1 MTPPNDLVLLFA
13 LLYVFKPIVNNW
25 NNTQLFLFLGADND
39 EGLVSSG
46 RAQGSPSFM
55 KSVFGTGWGKRA
67 PGIGPQGQ
75 SISVDP
81 RYSIDPGIF
90 GPIVQGAKQV
100 RQKIYQ
106 YRTFF

>member
-1 MTPPNDLVLLFA
+1 MFNVFA
-13 LLYVFKPIVNNW
+13 CYIIPIHS
-25 NNTQLFLFLGADND
+25 FLGADND

-100 RQKIYQ
+100 RKIKQNHYN
-106 YRTFF
+106 TSILVKFHT

>member
-1 MTPPNDLVLLFA
+1 M
-13 LLYVFKPIVNNW
+13 
-25 NNTQLFLFLGADND
+25 
-39 EGLVSSG
+39 SSG

-81 RYSIDPGIF
+81 RYSIDPRIF
-90 GPIVQGAKQV
+90 GPIVEGAKQV
-100 RQKIYQ
+100 RQKRLSISYI
-106 YRTFF
+106 

>member
-1 MTPPNDLVLLFA
+1 M
-13 LLYVFKPIVNNW
+13 
-25 NNTQLFLFLGADND
+25 
-39 EGLVSSG
+39 SSG

-100 RQKIYQ
+100 RQFVSYIKLPLCIHVIHCLTNVEQVVASLHLFMNLLCIKI
-106 YRTFF
+106 

>member
-1 MTPPNDLVLLFA
+1 M
-13 LLYVFKPIVNNW
+13 
-25 NNTQLFLFLGADND
+25 
-39 EGLVSSG
+39 SSG

-100 RQKIYQ
+100 RQKYKITAIHKITIMYPCD
-106 YRTFF
+106 TLFDKC

>member
-1 MTPPNDLVLLFA
+1 MSIAKSRTRKYNTKLLLPF
-13 LLYVFKPIVNNW
+13 I
-25 NNTQLFLFLGADND
+25 GADND
-39 EGLVSSG
+39 QGLVSSG

-55 KSVFGTGWGKRA
+55 KSVFGTGWGKTA

-100 RQKIYQ
+100 RQSMLSS
-106 YRTFF
+106 FHFLNN

>member
-1 MTPPNDLVLLFA
+1 MKLHKIIP
-13 LLYVFKPIVNNW
+13 
-25 NNTQLFLFLGADND
+25 FLGADND

-100 RQKIYQ
+100 RKKTKSLQ
-106 YRTFF
+106 YKHFS